1 MRKLSCQWVDER
13 LSRAKGH
20 ALRNLLYGAF
30 GRAGANVWGF
40 KRDIMTTKTD
50 FDRDLSLRLR
60 IDALLANYIHCIDED
75 RLEEWHNYF
84 TDDGRYKVVT
94 RENYDLGLPVALI
107 YCDGRGMFKDRISAL
122 RTANIYEP
130 HVYCHMVSA
139 LKILDSSGPNI
150 KTQSNFTV
158 TRTMS
163 EGNMMT
169 FLCGKTID
177 TVTEI
182 DGDLKF
188 KERTVILDSRRI
200 DTLLVIPA

>member
-1 MRKLSCQWVDER
+1 
-13 LSRAKGH
+13 
-20 ALRNLLYGAF
+20 
-30 GRAGANVWGF
+30 
-40 KRDIMTTKTD
+40 MTTKTD

-139 LKILDSSGPNI
+139 LKILDSSGPEI
-150 KTQSNFTV
+150 KTQSNFTI

-163 EGNMMT
+163 EGGMMT
-169 FLCGKTID
+169 FLCGKIFD
-177 TVTEI
+177 TVTEV
-182 DGDLKF
+182 DGELKF

-200 DTLLVIPA
+200 DTLLVIPV

>member
-1 MRKLSCQWVDER
+1 
-13 LSRAKGH
+13 
-20 ALRNLLYGAF
+20 
-30 GRAGANVWGF
+30 
-40 KRDIMTTKTD
+40 MTTKID

-60 IDALLANYIHCIDED
+60 IEALLANYIHCIDED
-75 RLEEWHNYF
+75 RLEEWPDYF

-107 YCDGRGMFKDRISAL
+107 YCDGTGMFKDRISAL

-163 EGNMMT
+163 EGDMMT

-182 DGDLKF
+182 DGELKF

-200 DTLLVIPA
+200 DTLLVIPV